1 MDTFVLKKLK
11 LFIVGRASWSY
22 LLIYLSSAP
31 SDKELGSEDIILH
44 LYYRALAMIMKE
56 EGI

>member
-1 MDTFVLKKLK
+1 MDTFIFKKLK
-11 LFIVGRASWSY
+11 LFIVGRASGGY
-22 LLIYLSSAP
+22 LLIYLSSA
-31 SDKELGSEDIILH
+31 SSHKALGSEDIISH

>member
-1 MDTFVLKKLK
+1 MGEQ
-11 LFIVGRASWSY
+11 VGGY
-22 LLIYLSSAP
+22 LLIYLSSAS